1 MNSIYFHPIR
11 FSAVQVSHI
20 SIIRARGEARTSQP
34 RRGKSPLP
42 QAPRGGPTPSLRWA
56 PKGRQARP
64 RGLRP
69 PVTPGLS
76 ARDGDAQADGA
87 PGGGPGLPRP
97 HRPPG
102 AEGSRPPRPLPAAVQ
117 APPGPAAGQRRGA
130 ARRVPRG
137 ARGRAGPPGAGLP
150 AAPCSGLGASVR
162 LPPPASG
169 TTEGDG
175 QPGRPAR
182 PEDCPEGSSLGSS
195 LRTQDPET
203 PLPSHPASHKE
214 SNGEILDPGSA
225 SRISLLCGSRKE
237 PLLGLRLPCSQ

>member
-1 MNSIYFHPIR
+1 MRPARRSLAGGSPR
-11 FSAVQVSHI
+11 SH
-20 SIIRARGEARTSQP
+20 RHHGAAPRPPCAGP
-34 RRGKSPLP
+34 RR
-42 QAPRGGPTPSLRWA
+42 AARRGRGVCGPPSL
-56 PKGRQARP
+56 PGSV
-64 RGLRP
+64 L
-69 PVTPGLS
+69 VTGTRRRTEHR
-76 ARDGDAQADGA
+76 AGA
-87 PGGGPGLPRP
+87 PGSRGLTVGPEA
-97 HRPPG
+97 RPPG